1 YYAGTMRETV
11 LVVDDEP
18 DILAVVRGILEQKGY
33 TVLDTG
39 DPHQALRWATQ
50 KEVNLLLTDV
60 IMPLMKGTELAQ
72 RFQALSPDTKVILMS
87 AYKVAE
93 ITASGLPFIP
103 KPFVPE
109 ALVERVRH
117 VLAPPSAFGK
127 KPPPPGGR

>member
-1 YYAGTMRETV
+1 MPETV

-18 DILAVVRGILEQKGY
+18 DILAVVRSILEQKGY
-33 TVLDTG
+33 TVLHTG

-50 KEVNLLLTDV
+50 REVNLLLTDV

-93 ITASGLPFIP
+93 ITASGLPFIA
-103 KPFVPE
+103 KPFVPD

-117 VLAPPSAFGK
+117 ALAPPSSFGK
-127 KPPPPGGR
+127 KPQPPGGR